1 MSAKIIGGNPEGERD
16 PNDYYPT
23 PAEVTWALVN
33 WMGGLKGQTV
43 WEPACGQGHMAEVLE
58 AAGARVIAT
67 ELNGQGYGKAG
78 VNFLTTQGRA
88 CDWIITNPPFN
99 CAEAFI
105 LRCIWHRKP
114 FAMLLKSQYWHAAS
128 RTRLFMQHRPT
139 AVLPLTWRP
148 DFKGADNGGG
158 SPMMDLIWTVWSS
171 KPSEQTIYQPL
182 IKAANENKQ
191 FRLEGIA

>member
-1 MSAKIIGGNPEGERD
+1 MTAKIIGGNPDGKREA
-16 PNDYYPT
+16 NDYYPT

-33 WMGGLKGQTV
+33 WLDCLKGKTV

-58 AAGARVIAT
+58 AAGARVVAT
-67 ELNGQGYGKAG
+67 DLNGQGYGNAG
-78 VNFLTTQGRA
+78 VNYLTTPSRA

-105 LRCIWHRKP
+105 LRSIWHGKP

-128 RTRLFMQHRPT
+128 RARLFMQHRPM

-148 DFKGADNGGG
+148 DFKGADKGGG
-158 SPMMDLIWTVWSS
+158 SPLMDVIWTVWGAQ
-171 KPSEQTIYQPL
+171 PAEQTIYQPL
-182 IKAANENKQ
+182 IKAANENRQ
-191 FRLEGIA
+191 FRLEAV